1 VLLAALVL
9 RFLRLADPVV
19 VEHVVADDRAV
30 DDEFAFPIPLGVEA
44 GEEELLGAGDGVGNV
59 HGKSALVPSFLVL
72 GAAGGDGNK
81 VKYLP

>member
-1 VLLAALVL
+1 
-9 RFLRLADPVV
+9 
-19 VEHVVADDRAV
+19 
-30 DDEFAFPIPLGVEA
+30 
-44 GEEELLGAGDGVGNV
+44 LLGAGDGVGNV